1 VKMTISKSIKRTDAR
16 EKIRGEAQYIG
27 DMSFDNPLY
36 LKTVRSTRPHA
47 KILDIHLPDLP
58 EGCFII
64 DKSHIPGKN
73 RMRTVVSD
81 HPILAED
88 EVLYIGQPI
97 LLVAGPSRELV
108 YQISEKIRID
118 YEDLPA
124 VFTLEESEKQNCVF
138 TEYSFSKGEP
148 DTAFAQAARIIEDE
162 YRTGLQEHVYLE
174 PQGMAAEV
182 KDDTVFVYG
191 SMQCPF
197 YVEDALT
204 EALGRPS
211 DKIRV
216 VQTTTGGAFGGKEEF
231 PSLIACHTAIAAL
244 ATHHPVFLIY
254 DRDEDIIC
262 STKRHPSIIRYKAGL
277 DDNNRVTVLDI
288 DLLYDAGA
296 YCGLSPV
303 VLQRG
308 IFSATNVY
316 NFHHLKVHGRN
327 FRTHTVPSGA
337 FRGFGA
343 PQSIFGT
350 EMLMHNIAVS
360 LGLDPLEFQMKH
372 ILKQG
377 DPSCTGGKIHDK
389 VILPELVERA
399 LDLSDY
405 RQKIQKKKKFA
416 VVGISLFLHGCGFTG
431 NGEQL
436 IKGKIILRKSKDR
449 VVLKISSVEMGQ
461 GADTVLR
468 KIVAHTLDLPIEK
481 VTCEIRD
488 TGLVPDSG
496 PTVASRTTM
505 IVGGLLKTAADEMKS
520 RWNEAEDFEISK
532 VYHHPDFLT
541 WDNDTFQGNAYPT
554 YSWGVNVAEITID
567 PVTYDIHIEK
577 VTGVYDVGR
586 AIDERALRGQ
596 MEGGIAQGAGWATLE
611 VMKSKEG
618 KLVQHNLTDYKVP
631 TSMDVPEITCDF
643 IDNPYE
649 FGPFGAKCAGELP
662 MSGAPPAVVAAI
674 SNALGIPLKEIPV
687 TPEMLMELERHED

>member
-1 VKMTISKSIKRTDAR
+1 MTISKSIKRTDAR

-360 LGLDPLEFQMKH
+360 LGLDPLEFKMKH

-416 VVGISLFLHGCGFTG
+416 GVGISLFLHGCGFTG

>member
-1 VKMTISKSIKRTDAR
+1 MTISKSIKRTDAR

-27 DMSFDNPLY
+27 DMAFDNPLY
-36 LKTVRSTRPHA
+36 LKTIRSTRPHA
-47 KILDIHLPDLP
+47 KILGIHLPDLP
-58 EGCFII
+58 EGFFII

-124 VFTLEESEKQNCVF
+124 VFTLEESVKQNCVF

-162 YRTGLQEHVYLE
+162 YRTGLQEHIYLE

-204 EALGRPS
+204 EALGRPAN
-211 DKIRV
+211 KIRV

-231 PSLIACHTAIAAL
+231 PSLTACHTAIAAL
-244 ATHHPVFLIY
+244 ATHHPVILIY

-262 STKRHPSIIRYKAGL
+262 STKRHPSIIRYKVGL

-360 LGLDPLEFQMKH
+360 LGLIPLEFKMKH

-416 VVGISLFLHGCGFTG
+416 GVGISLFLHGCGFTG
-431 NGEQL
+431 NGEQT

-449 VVLKISSVEMGQ
+449 VVLKVSSVEMGQ

-468 KIVAHTLDLPIEK
+468 KIVAHALDLPIEK

-520 RWNEAEDFEISK
+520 RWNEAENFEISK
-532 VYHHPDFLT
+532 EYHHPDFLT

-577 VTGVYDVGR
+577 VTGVYDIGR

-618 KLVQHNLTDYKVP
+618 RLVQHNLTDYKVP

-662 MSGAPPAVVAAI
+662 MSGAPPAVAAAI

-687 TPEMLMELERHED
+687 TPEMLMELEKHED

>member
-1 VKMTISKSIKRTDAR
+1 MTISKSIKRTDAR

-47 KILDIHLPDLP
+47 KILGIHLPDLP

-97 LLVAGPSRELV
+97 LLMAGPSRELV

-360 LGLDPLEFQMKH
+360 LGLDPLEFKMKH

-389 VILPELVERA
+389 IILPELVERA

-416 VVGISLFLHGCGFTG
+416 GVGISLFLHGCGFTG

>member
-1 VKMTISKSIKRTDAR
+1 MKMTISKSIKRTDAR

-27 DMSFDNPLY
+27 DMAFDNPLY

-47 KILDIHLPDLP
+47 KILDIRLPDLP
-58 EGCFII
+58 ENCFII

-197 YVEDALT
+197 YAEGALT
-204 EALGRPS
+204 EALGRPA

-216 VQTTTGGAFGGKEEF
+216 IQTTTGGAFGGKEEF
-231 PSLIACHTAIAAL
+231 PSLTACHTAIAAL
-244 ATHHPVFLIY
+244 ATKHPVILIY

-262 STKRHPSIIRYKAGL
+262 STKRHPAIIRYKAGL
-277 DDNNRVTVLDI
+277 DDNNRVTVLDM

-296 YCGLSPV
+296 YTGLSPV

-316 NFHHLKVHGRN
+316 NFHHLKVRGRN
-327 FRTHTVPSGA
+327 FQTHTVPSGA

-343 PQSIFGT
+343 PQSVFGT
-350 EMLMHNIAVS
+350 EMLMHNIAIT
-360 LGLDPLEFQMKH
+360 LGLDPLEFKMKH

-405 RQKIQKKKKFA
+405 RQKIQKKKKFTG
-416 VVGISLFLHGCGFTG
+416 VGISLFLHGCGFTG
-431 NGEQL
+431 NGEQT

-449 VVLKISSVEMGQ
+449 VVLKVSSVEMGQ
-461 GADTVLR
+461 GADTTLR

-496 PTVASRTTM
+496 PTVASRTIM

-520 RWNEAEDFEISK
+520 RWNDTEDFEISK
-532 VYHHPDFLT
+532 VYHHPGFLT

-554 YSWGVNVAEITID
+554 YSWGVNVAEVAID

-618 KLVQHNLTDYKVP
+618 RLVQHNLTDYKVP
-631 TSMDVPEITCDF
+631 TSMDVPEIICDF
-643 IDNPYE
+643 MDNPYE

-662 MSGAPPAVVAAI
+662 MTGAPPAVAAAI
-674 SNALGIPLKEIPV
+674 SNALGIPLNEIPV
-687 TPEMLMELERHED
+687 TPEMLMELEKHED

>member
-1 VKMTISKSIKRTDAR
+1 MKMTISKSIKRTDAR

-360 LGLDPLEFQMKH
+360 LGLDPLEFKMKH

-416 VVGISLFLHGCGFTG
+416 GVGISLFLHGCGFTG